1 MSTYSLPVSQDEIE
15 VVKKIL
21 ARMEAHGQ
29 SLSSF
34 VQPPAISG
42 GSMTDGSKRV
52 HAAVE
57 PSENLSEEEDS
68 AFDLISEVGG
78 CAKKGDKSAQKPM
91 APQISLPP
99 MVNSLEKWGKTVCT
113 LPKVKADDVT
123 YYQIGTLPKYRDYCD
138 WVFKQGES
146 KGAKCVD
153 LRNYLIAAGLV
164 SEPEGVVFPGT
175 TELRRFR
182 DGLYP
187 WHVLLSFFMGY
198 LSQ

>member
-21 ARMEAHGQ
+21 ARMDAHGQ

-146 KGAKCVD
+146 KGAQCVD

-182 DGLYP
+182 D
-187 WHVLLSFFMGY
+187 
-198 LSQ
+198 

>member
-1 MSTYSLPVSQDEIE
+1 MSQDEIE

-123 YYQIGTLPKYRDYCD
+123 YYQIGTLLKYRDYCD

-182 DGLYP
+182 D
-187 WHVLLSFFMGY
+187 
-198 LSQ
+198 